1 MDTAPEIDLIAP
13 LGGAEGPYC
22 PVETTIHVIG
32 GRWKPL
38 ILFYL
43 GSGPQ
48 RFNGLRRLIPQV
60 TQRMLTQHLREL
72 EADGVISRTV
82 HAVVPP
88 HVEYALT
95 PLGESLT
102 PILTEMAA
110 WGAAYEARAQQAG
123 RTRSGLDGPV

>member
-1 MDTAPEIDLIAP
+1 MDTATAIDLIEP
-13 LGGAEGPYC
+13 VVGEEGPHC
-22 PVETTIHVIG
+22 PVETTIKVIG

-43 GSGPQ
+43 SKGPQ
-48 RFNGLRRLIPQV
+48 RFNGLRRIIPQV

-95 PLGESLT
+95 SLGESLT
-102 PILTEMAA
+102 PILTEMSS
-110 WGAAYEARAQQAG
+110 WGAAYEARARQAG
-123 RTRSGLDGPV
+123 WTRSAPDGSV